1 MLFRFCHVNCV
12 YVGCRAARRTG
23 VKRGENAVVFGC
35 GTIGIAS
42 VISLKYFGCNKVMIC
57 DFSDFR
63 LGIAKQLGFETC
75 NTSSED
81 FVKKAGEFFG
91 LAHGLNGE
99 ILPYADI
106 YIDAAGANSI
116 FEIFMKYGKIGSR
129 IVMVAVN
136 NQIRDLDLLHLT
148 YAQKAVI
155 GSGGYMPEDVC
166 DVMEIMKS
174 GRWDTEKIITHEFP
188 LCSLPEAIKKASD
201 TENAFNVVINFD
213 M

>member
-1 MLFRFCHVNCV
+1 MK
-12 YVGCRAARRTG
+12 T
-23 VKRGENAVVFGC
+23 
-35 GTIGIAS
+35 
-42 VISLKYFGCNKVMIC
+42 
-57 DFSDFR
+57 
-63 LGIAKQLGFETC
+63 
-75 NTSSED
+75 
-81 FVKKAGEFFG
+81 
-91 LAHGLNGE
+91 AHG
-99 ILPYADI
+99 
-106 YIDAAGANSI
+106 I
-116 FEIFMKYGKIGSR
+116 FCVFPIWHSTTQSSLSLGSR

-188 LCSLPEAIKKASD
+188 LFSLPEAIKKASD